1 MTRVLIV
8 GGGIAGPVTAM
19 GLQRAGIGAV
29 VYEAHIPA
37 SEEVG
42 SLLTVATNGI
52 DALRTIGT
60 DTPVLAA
67 AFPTPPTCC
76 GAAPAGGWGASNGG
90 VLPDGT
96 SAHTVK
102 RVRLYRTLY
111 QQAAGRGIRVEVG
124 KRLGLRSLYRWH
136 R

>member
-1 MTRVLIV
+1 
-8 GGGIAGPVTAM
+8 M

-29 VYEAHIPA
+29 VYEAHTPT

-67 AFPTPPTCC
+67 AFPTHRPAVERHRPAA
-76 GAAPAGGWGASNGG
+76 GAASNGG

-96 SAHTVK
+96 SAHTAK

>member
-1 MTRVLIV
+1 
-8 GGGIAGPVTAM
+8 
-19 GLQRAGIGAV
+19 
-29 VYEAHIPA
+29 
-37 SEEVG
+37 
-42 SLLTVATNGI
+42 VATNGI

-60 DTPVLAA
+60 DTP
-67 AFPTPPTCC
+67 
-76 GAAPAGGWGASNGG
+76 GAGGRLPHPTDLLYRPAVERHLPAAGTASNGG

-96 SAHTVK
+96 VK
-102 RVRLYRTLY
+102 RVRLYRALY